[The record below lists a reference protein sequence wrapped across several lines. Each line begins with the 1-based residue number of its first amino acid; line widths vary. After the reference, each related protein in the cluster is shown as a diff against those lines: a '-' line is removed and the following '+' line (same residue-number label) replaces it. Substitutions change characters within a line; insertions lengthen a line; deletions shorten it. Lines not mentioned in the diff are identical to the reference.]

1 MAFSHYKVAN
11 HKSPKALESDFSQEK
26 LAPAV
31 APRVQRL
38 VEQHVAA
45 PAWPVASIA

>member
-26 LAPAV
+26 VPQKIIEKRKRIYV
-31 APRVQRL
+31 KVDGGSERNMG
-38 VEQHVAA
+38 
-45 PAWPVASIA
+45 